1 MDYGAEF
8 KKYFTSHQTSL
19 AIRVTFSVVLPPL
32 VFYYLHAMPVGAAMS
47 IGALCTSLTDT
58 PGPPHHRRNGF
69 YASIALNCITALV
82 VGLTNTWPL
91 LLGAEIVI
99 FSFLFSYIAV
109 YGTRAGSVGVLALL
123 VLVLTIDSQRSQT
136 EALKHS
142 LFIALGGVWYA
153 FLSLVLYRIF
163 PYRLAQQAVGESIIS
178 VSRYF
183 RVKARFYEQPDGFD
197 DAYTALMKEQ
207 VVLQEQ
213 QDQVRELLFKTR
225 RIVNDSTPKSR
236 VLLMMF
242 VDSVDLFEMILSSQQ
257 DYRFLH
263 EQFDGKGI
271 LVEMGALIST
281 MADELESIGI
291 AVQASEPHNLE
302 LPLRARIKELEK
314 ALERIR
320 RTDDEALEGSI
331 SLQHIL
337 HNIRDILER
346 MNRLS
351 LYTHYD
357 GLTAAGQKGE
367 IDYTRFITHQPI
379 DLEVFVDNLNLR
391 AQVFRH
397 ALRLSLAMLV
407 GYIVSRFLPWG
418 HGYWIL
424 LSISVILKPIFGST
438 KKLYFQ
444 RLGGTLIGA
453 ALGGLLLYFVANGLV
468 LMAVMIV
475 TMIIG
480 YSMQRRDYLVYSIFL
495 TIFVLIAFHFLY
507 NHDFR
512 VIVRDRVV
520 DTAIGSCIALAAAF
534 IFIPSWSHETMR
546 ESMREMIR
554 ASQRYFALVARSYIG
569 RTAAVN
575 DFKVARKDAFV
586 ALANLSDNF
595 QRILTEPRSKQRH
608 VPFMHQFVV
617 SCQMFTA
624 HTASLAYYEQTLQRR
639 YALEDF
645 DGIVREVN
653 FHLDNARL
661 LLGDRLEKR
670 DASTGA
676 VWAAGMGPDPADP
689 DPARHSALRTVAD
702 QFDILHT
709 LSRDIENAV
718 RKYAPDT
725 GAATNIAGSATNIA

>member
-8 KKYFTSHQTSL
+8 KKYVTSHQTSL

-32 VFYYLHAMPVGAAMS
+32 VFYYLGAMPIGAALS

-82 VGLTNTWPL
+82 VGLTNTWHL

-99 FSFLFSYIAV
+99 FSFLCSFISV
-109 YGTRAGSVGVLALL
+109 YGTRAGSVGILALL
-123 VLVLTIDSQRSQT
+123 VLILTIDSKKSQAA
-136 EALKHS
+136 ALENS

-183 RVKARFYEQPDGFD
+183 RIKARFYEQRDGFE

-207 VVLQEQ
+207 IVLQEQ

-225 RIVNDSTPKSR
+225 RIINDSTPKSR

-263 EQFDGKGI
+263 QQFDGKGI
-271 LVEMGALIST
+271 LEEIGALIVAL
-281 MADELESIGI
+281 ADELESIGI
-291 AVQASEPHNLE
+291 AVQASEPYRQE
-302 LPLRARIKELEK
+302 PRLRTRIKDLERY
-314 ALERIR
+314 LERIR
-320 RTDDEALEGSI
+320 QADNEALEGTI
-331 SLQHIL
+331 GLRHIL
-337 HNIRDILER
+337 HNIRDIQDR

-357 GLTAAGQKGE
+357 GLTAVGQKGD

-379 DLEVFVDNLNLR
+379 DLQVFTDNLNLHS
-391 AQVFRH
+391 QVFRH
-397 ALRLSLAMLV
+397 GLRLSLAMLV

-468 LMAVMIV
+468 LMVLMVI

-480 YSMQRRDYLVYSIFL
+480 YSMQRRDYLIYSIL
-495 TIFVLIAFHFLY
+495 VTIFVLIAFHFLY

-512 VIVRDRVV
+512 EIVRDRVV
-520 DTAIGSCIALAAAF
+520 DTAIGSCIALAAGF
-534 IFIPSWSHETMR
+534 IFIPSWSQETMR

-569 RTAAVN
+569 RTAPVN
-575 DFKVARKDAFV
+575 DFKVARKEAFV

-595 QRILTEPRSKQRH
+595 QRILTEPRSKQQN

-624 HTASLAYYEQTLQRR
+624 HIASLAYYEQTLQRK

-661 LLGDRLEKR
+661 LLGDRLEAR
-670 DASTGA
+670 DVSTGA
-676 VWAAGMGPDPADP
+676 AWAAGRGPDPADP
-689 DPARHSALRTVAD
+689 DTARQSALQTVAD
-702 QFDILHT
+702 QFEILHT

-718 RKYAPDT
+718 RKYGPSAGIVT
-725 GAATNIAGSATNIA
+725 SIA